1 MGLLVAVALVFFG
14 LHEPERR
21 VGPLPPP
28 TTEDAAYTRIVLL
41 TLEHIGRQPERSGDL
56 LGTLDEFN
64 GLFRLLARTHP
75 WLAGQLRLDSD
86 ALHLDASLRPPWGD
100 RLGWLNVSAVI
111 PAYEDGLRLRSLR
124 VGRLALPPA
133 ATLRLVTWGVDRQLG
148 EGTAEQALAV
158 LPWLEIEDDRITWGI
173 AMPAGSERHLSRAG
187 ITEFYGRELP
197 TRTEVGRFVTVL
209 DAAALRGD
217 LPTEGSFLP
226 WLNAMFDQALEMAE
240 ADDGN
245 LDRALIA
252 GFMALNLMCGS
263 GRRYGSLLLPPRA
276 PGEGDIRIAGRGC
289 HRASL
294 RNRADLRQHFVT
306 AATIKMMSDR
316 SVAVGAGEAKE
327 LVDLLYAGYDFT
339 DIAANNSGIR
349 LATII
354 GDMSPDQLRALRARI
369 GSEEDVMI
377 SIAGIPGEMRPAAF
391 RYRFGDLD
399 SPAYREM
406 IDIIEA
412 RIDALPIH
420 AAGQGG

>member
-245 LDRALIA
+245 LDRALLA
-252 GFMALNLMCGS
+252 GFMALNQMCGS
-263 GRRYGSLLLPPRA
+263 VHFRNMLLPPRA
-276 PGEGDIRIAGRGC
+276 EGEGNISMQGRGC
-289 HRASL
+289 HKATL
-294 RNRADLRQHFVT
+294 RDRVDLRRHFLT
-306 AATIKMMSDR
+306 AATIKKISDR
-316 SVAVGAGEAKE
+316 AVAVGAGEAKE
-327 LVDLLYAGYDFT
+327 LFDMLYSGYDFT

-349 LATII
+349 LATLLTGI
-354 GDMSPDQLRALRARI
+354 SAEQLRSFAARI
-369 GSEEDVMI
+369 RGEDDVMI
-377 SIAGIPGEMRPAAF
+377 SIAGIPGVMSQSAF
-391 RYRFGDLD
+391 RYRFGELD
-399 SPAYREM
+399 SPRYREM
-406 IDIIEA
+406 MDVIES

-420 AAGQGG
+420 AAAQDG